1 MNITGNRV
9 LSGNYAEVWIDGELI
24 AECNGITAASR
35 KRLIQRCVNWRRVM
49 WVENVLFGV

>member
-24 AECNGITAASR
+24 AECNGITAKINSTLR
-35 KRLIQRCVNWRRVM
+35 ELEESYV
-49 WVENVLFGV
+49 G